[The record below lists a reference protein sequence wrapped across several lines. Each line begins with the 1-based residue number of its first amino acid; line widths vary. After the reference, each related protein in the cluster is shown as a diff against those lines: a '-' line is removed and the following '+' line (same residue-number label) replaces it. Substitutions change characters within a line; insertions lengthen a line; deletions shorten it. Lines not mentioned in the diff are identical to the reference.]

1 MIKTFAFIV
10 KFDELIQNINGLL
23 FEARSNELV
32 SKYLVDMVD
41 SMVTEQ
47 LSMVVN
53 DLEKNEFSQTKTRDN
68 LNVTF
73 QTIEILGK
81 GYLNVIFDCDPTYI
95 FLCSVID
102 AWNDFVNEIGVR

>member
-10 KFDELIQNINGLL
+10 KFDELIQNISGLL
-23 FEARSNELV
+23 FEARGNELV

-53 DLEKNEFSQTKTRDN
+53 DLESGKFSQTKTRDN
-68 LNVTF
+68 LNVAF

-81 GYLNVIFDCDPTYI
+81 GYLNVFDCDPTYI

-102 AWNDFVNEIGVR
+102 AWNDFVNEIGKR

>member
-23 FEARSNELV
+23 FEARGNELV
-32 SKYLVDMVD
+32 NKYLVGMVD

-47 LSMVVN
+47 LSNVVN
-53 DLEKNEFSQTKTRDN
+53 DLEKNEFSQDKTRDN

-81 GYLNVIFDCDPTYI
+81 GYLNVCDCDPTYI

-102 AWNDFVNEIGVR
+102 AWNDFVNEIGKR